1 MAGAH
6 NDILAPEHPQFF
18 ILCVLCALWGE
29 FFAVDSYLERE
40 YPKLPMKSLR
50 PLLFFLALGL
60 TLLFGVWGG
69 VGPPRRLQEHLLP
82 VMPTTPQIQ
91 PQVILGRLTIKLETP
106 QYLRLGDAGL
116 FRLWLLLEEN
126 SSAPGEPSLPG
137 SSGLPADMFSLTK
150 LTMIAEARLDLAGM
164 EVRPD
169 QEISEPLFPGKPLT
183 FYWSVRATQAGEYHG
198 VAWLHL
204 RLITEGEETRLP
216 LSAQEVRLQV
226 RTLWGLSA
234 NTARWLSL
242 FWGIMTF
249 LLGLPYLKDIGLWL
263 QRKLQRWETSLPIND
278 ET

>member
-1 MAGAH
+1 MR
-6 NDILAPEHPQFF
+6 IL
-18 ILCVLCALWGE
+18 
-29 FFAVDSYLERE
+29 R
-40 YPKLPMKSLR
+40 
-50 PLLFFLALGL
+50 LLFFFLALGL
-60 TLLFGVWGG
+60 TLIFGVWGG

-91 PQVILGRLTIKLETP
+91 PQVILGRLTIQLETP

-116 FRLWLLLEEN
+116 FRLSLLLEEN
-126 SSAPGEPSLPG
+126 SGAPGEPSLPG
-137 SSGLPADMFSLTK
+137 SSGLPAEMFSPTK
-150 LTMIAEARLDLAGM
+150 LTMIAEARLDLAGV

-204 RLITEGEETRLP
+204 RLITDGEETRLP

-234 NTARWLSL
+234 HTARWLSL

-249 LLGLPYLKDIGLWL
+249 LLGFPYLKEIGLWL
-263 QRKLQRWETSLPIND
+263 DRKLQHWKASLHVND
-278 ET
+278 GTKT